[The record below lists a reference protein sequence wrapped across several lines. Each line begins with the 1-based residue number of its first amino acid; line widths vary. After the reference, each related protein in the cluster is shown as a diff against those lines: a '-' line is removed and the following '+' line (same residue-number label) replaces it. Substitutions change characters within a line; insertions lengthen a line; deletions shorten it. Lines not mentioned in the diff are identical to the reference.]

1 VIASTTNAQPNVIL
15 EHMHQVIVNKLQSL
29 HLMFIEL
36 NSLADIQHE
45 LTVFTTIFLAW
56 DFDIKPTSPTPLTPV
71 NWKCFQFQ
79 LAQTRSA
86 LHCLRHM
93 LEAWKMLALVT
104 TAENRLFCLSLS
116 SYHSSRYMLRTA
128 E

>member
-1 VIASTTNAQPNVIL
+1 MS
-15 EHMHQVIVNKLQSL
+15 
-29 HLMFIEL
+29 IEL

-45 LTVFTTIFLAW
+45 LPAFTTIFLAW

-86 LHCLRHM
+86 FALF
-93 LEAWKMLALVT
+93 EAHAGSMEDACFGDNCPKQTFLPLTQLLPFIKIHVEDSRVT
-104 TAENRLFCLSLS
+104 LD
-116 SYHSSRYMLRTA
+116 
-128 E
+128 